1 MLNRS
6 YRSKGNELSFGRIR
20 SVERFETRWLFKQL
34 SSRSLCHSF
43 LSFVVGI
50 PAILA
55 MAGCSTN
62 SAKTNTSL
70 TPLISIAIT
79 QAPPASLTVG
89 GTAPVSA
96 TVNDDLANAGV
107 NWVATC
113 GSPPNCGSFSPAHTA
128 SGATSTFTAPLAVPK
143 GNTVSVTA
151 LSATDQ
157 SKTFAASVTVIST
170 ITGVTITQPPPSSVP
185 SGATVTLAATV
196 TGDPANLGVDWSIT
210 CGAVNC
216 TPPGPHSAV
225 GGSLTF
231 VVPSPLQI
239 STIVGST
246 VTVTA
251 LATADHNFSASASF
265 IVSVPISIS
274 LTQAPPST
282 MLTNATATVIAV
294 VSNDLTN
301 SGVTWSVSC
310 ASTPCGSVS
319 PSRTASGAPA
329 TFTAPPTVPL
339 PSPTPNPVVVITA
352 TSAATGAGLASVST
366 TASVTIVAPI
376 TVQITTGVPNNTIVQ
391 NASAPLVATVSNDPA
406 NAGVD
411 WTVTCG
417 SAPACGSFSPTHTA
431 SGSTT
436 TFTAPV
442 AVPAGS
448 TVTITATS
456 TADASKSFTET
467 LTVTAGVPPNSLLM
481 GQFVMLL
488 SAENSLNGPYSFG
501 GVLTGDGAGNITS
514 GTFDLADAS
523 GNASPSVPVISPS
536 TYSIAPDGRGQ
547 IHLLID
553 TGVLNG
559 SFGVG
564 GSGALT
570 LSVVFVSPQHA
581 LLSETDSFGSATGT
595 LDLQNATDLASFV
608 QGGWVNGTY
617 SLKLSGVEASNPHPG
632 YFLASALTIDFSAS
646 SYSYITDQSDN
657 GVITSV
663 SFASVAPNLHAL
675 RNPATGEL
683 TFAPVNLGLPT
694 HFNFDVWLIDAAH
707 FAVTDWRDSAT
718 GTPPVI
724 VTGYLTAQ
732 PSSPTISGTF
742 AFATAGATTT
752 AQPQVAGGMF
762 ACGSTGILDVTP
774 LGGAAVSNEPISAS
788 CAAPSNGRGL
798 IAISGGTT
806 AGINQFAAYPTV
818 DQGLYLVELDGGSA
832 GTSGPSGAG
841 VALQQTL
848 SPPISASAFSGNYA
862 SNFLATTSL
871 GLENFAAQIVS
882 DSVSTLSGT
891 ADVNSFNATA
901 SPIVGTPSSNAT
913 LNGSFTVGSDGR
925 FPLTLMITPST
936 GQPAPQS
943 TTINSACYIVDANTC
958 LLLGLDATAPG
969 TGVLQLQH
977 TGL

>member
-595 LDLQNATDLASFV
+595 LDLQNATDLA
-608 QGGWVNGTY
+608 
-617 SLKLSGVEASNPHPG
+617 
-632 YFLASALTIDFSAS
+632 
-646 SYSYITDQSDN
+646 
-657 GVITSV
+657 
-663 SFASVAPNLHAL
+663 
-675 RNPATGEL
+675 
-683 TFAPVNLGLPT
+683 
-694 HFNFDVWLIDAAH
+694 
-707 FAVTDWRDSAT
+707 
-718 GTPPVI
+718 
-724 VTGYLTAQ
+724 
-732 PSSPTISGTF
+732 
-742 AFATAGATTT
+742 
-752 AQPQVAGGMF
+752 
-762 ACGSTGILDVTP
+762 
-774 LGGAAVSNEPISAS
+774 
-788 CAAPSNGRGL
+788 
-798 IAISGGTT
+798 
-806 AGINQFAAYPTV
+806 
-818 DQGLYLVELDGGSA
+818 
-832 GTSGPSGAG
+832 
-841 VALQQTL
+841 
-848 SPPISASAFSGNYA
+848 
-862 SNFLATTSL
+862 
-871 GLENFAAQIVS
+871 
-882 DSVSTLSGT
+882 
-891 ADVNSFNATA
+891 
-901 SPIVGTPSSNAT
+901 
-913 LNGSFTVGSDGR
+913 
-925 FPLTLMITPST
+925 
-936 GQPAPQS
+936 
-943 TTINSACYIVDANTC
+943 
-958 LLLGLDATAPG
+958 
-969 TGVLQLQH
+969 
-977 TGL
+977 